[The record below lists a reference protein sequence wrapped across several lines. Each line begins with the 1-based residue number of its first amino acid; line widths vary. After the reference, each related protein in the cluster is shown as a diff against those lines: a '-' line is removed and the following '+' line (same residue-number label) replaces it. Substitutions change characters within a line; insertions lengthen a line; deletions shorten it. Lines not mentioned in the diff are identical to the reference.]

1 LFCSWL
7 GQENEKE
14 ASTTTSFA
22 GHHPSHH
29 SNVLRNMENIY
40 NERESKALNL
50 ENRLKSLL
58 VL

>member
-1 LFCSWL
+1 LFCSCL
-7 GQENEKE
+7 GQENEKG
-14 ASTTTSFA
+14 ASATSFA

-58 VL
+58 LL

>member
-1 LFCSWL
+1 VVHL

-14 ASTTTSFA
+14 PNSTTFA
-22 GHHPSHH
+22 GQHPSHH

-40 NERESKALNL
+40 NERETKALNL

-58 VL
+58 LS